1 MKTAVIVGAG
11 HRALN
16 YASYAEKYPEKFKIV
31 GVAEPSAERRRIVC
45 ERFGIPA
52 ERAFCSAE
60 ELAAVKPVLEWLPGW
75 KEDISAVTSYDK
87 LPENAK
93 KYLARIAELV
103 DSELAII
110 SVGPRRDQTF
120 EV

>member
-1 MKTAVIVGAG
+1 MFKRRRLGAG
-11 HRALN
+11 VRRFAHIHGITGAA
-16 YASYAEKYPEKFKIV
+16 YVFK
-31 GVAEPSAERRRIVC
+31 G
-45 ERFGIPA
+45 GNG
-52 ERAFCSAE
+52 
-60 ELAAVKPVLEWLPGW
+60 LAAVKPVLEWLPGW
-75 KEDISAVTSYDK
+75 KEDISAVACYDK